1 MTSNYSYHRIL
12 PQNAKDSYKEFDV
25 VDFELDFPERSLL
38 LGTVRL
44 EGEVEVLVDNTIT
57 LNRAE
62 NTSLGINADTMD
74 IKLDGKAGGHSFIES
89 VTTTINGQV
98 IESLGDYARY
108 VKMSTVAMSSPSD
121 VSCNSSQVC
130 ELKAGR
136 DEITNNILSGEIVGN
151 DPAMSN
157 GIPVRNNPDF
167 SLKVRNCLN
176 GGQGSVPSRRAGNI
190 QVSFNLAR
198 NYGAL
203 YGMNMSAVTTY
214 SLKNLRLVYVSV
226 PDDGSNDPVPC
237 RAKINVK
244 QSIQSSQANINV
256 RVNAPC
262 DAVSCSF
269 QVQSQE
275 NSAKYNNLVCHPV
288 PNLVSTQFLFNDQ
301 TNSLVSYQIR
311 NNAEI
316 IDRAIA
322 SFVDAEKNSCSP
334 PALANGESFLLGLNF
349 DEMIPL
355 GSQKFSV
362 EINSS
367 ITNLVPLVIYMFF
380 HTMVQI

>member
-1 MTSNYSYHRIL
+1 MASNYSYHRIL

-25 VDFELDFPERSLL
+25 VDFEMDFPERSLL

-44 EGEVEVLVDNTIT
+44 EGEVEITVDNTIT
-57 LNRAE
+57 LNQNVA
-62 NTSLGINADTMD
+62 TSIGGNADTLD
-74 IKLDGKAGGHSFIES
+74 IKIDGRAGAHSFIENI
-89 VTTTINGQV
+89 TTTVNGQV
-98 IESLGDYARY
+98 VESLGDYARY
-108 VKMSTVAMSSPSD
+108 CKMSTVAMSSPD
-121 VSCNSSQVC
+121 DTTCNSSQVC
-130 ELKAGR
+130 ELKAGQ
-136 DEITNNILSGEIVGN
+136 DNITNNILRGEIVAN
-151 DPAMSN
+151 DPNMAD

-167 SLKVRNCLN
+167 SIKPRICLN
-176 GGQGSVPSRRAGNI
+176 GGQGQLPARRASNI

-203 YGMNMSAVTTY
+203 YGMDNANVVAY
-214 SLKNLRLVYVSV
+214 ALKDLRLVYVSV
-226 PDDGSNDPVPC
+226 PDDGSNDPIPV
-237 RAKINVK
+237 RTKLNVK
-244 QSIQSSQANINV
+244 QSIASAKANVNV
-256 RVNAPC
+256 RVNASC
-262 DAVSCSF
+262 DAMSASF

-316 IDRAIA
+316 IDRAID

-334 PALANGESFLLGLNF
+334 PLVANGDNFLMGLNF

-355 GSQKFSV
+355 GNQKFSV
-362 EINSS
+362 EIDSS
-367 ITNLVPLVIYMFF
+367 ITNLVPLVMYMYF
-380 HTMVQI
+380 HSMTEL